1 MREARGLEELVIR
14 EASAPDLKAIIAL
27 FAADS
32 LGGHGDTEDPA
43 ALPAYEAAFAA
54 IAASL
59 NDQLYVAEIEGE
71 VVGTFQTT
79 LIISLPGRGAKTLKL
94 EAVQTRSD
102 LRGRGIGEAM
112 VRFAI
117 DRAREAGAR
126 SVTLTSN
133 LVRADA
139 HRFYR
144 RLGFEQS
151 HAGFKLLV
159 R

>member
-1 MREARGLEELVIR
+1 MREARGVEELVIR

-59 NDQLYVAEIEGE
+59 NDQLYVAELEGE

-79 LIISLPGRGAKTLKL
+79 LITSLPGRGAKTLRL
-94 EAVQTRSD
+94 EAVQTRCD

-139 HRFYR
+139 HRFYQ
-144 RLGFEQS
+144 RLGFELS

-159 R
+159 Q